1 MGAAQNLQPLL
12 IPRRASQVA
21 QWWGTHLECRRHRRC
36 GLDPQVGK
44 IPWKRAWQP
53 TPVFLPGE
61 SHGQRSLA
69 GYSPGD
75 CQEMD
80 KRTKH
85 ACTLVPRH
93 KALGSAPSSFSSV
106 PTRARSGGHGNRLL
120 LGPWHSQGHN
130 QSTRM
135 ILLEIHD
142 FWQLVY
148 GWGGHTNNC
157 SVSHSPALWL
167 PLPMSLE
174 ACVHVSSGARCWG
187 RGRWRGSAAAAAA
200 AGKKDHYPQR
210 PSNGCSSA
218 GIQFMKL
225 MSMHE
230 QLTIA
235 LKAGLL
241 YLHMVLNVGQ
251 TSTRETENISLCTL
265 LFSIPRERGSQ
276 LMTTWQNHSTITPK
290 RREWLLNV

>member
-1 MGAAQNLQPLL
+1 MNLFQHSEFTFFISLAMG
-12 IPRRASQVA
+12 IT
-21 QWWGTHLECRRHRRC
+21 GKRHIRS
-36 GLDPQVGK
+36 GPF
-44 IPWKRAWQP
+44 
-53 TPVFLPGE
+53 T
-61 SHGQRSLA
+61 HGQRSLA

-135 ILLEIHD
+135 IFLEIHD

-187 RGRWRGSAAAAAA
+187 QGQVEGFCGSSCCCWKEGPLPPTSFQWLLKCWDSVYETHVHARTVDNCSQGR
-200 AGKKDHYPQR
+200 
-210 PSNGCSSA
+210 
-218 GIQFMKL
+218 
-225 MSMHE
+225 
-230 QLTIA
+230 IA
-235 LKAGLL
+235 LSPHGLECGP
-241 YLHMVLNVGQ
+241 N
-251 TSTRETENISLCTL
+251 
-265 LFSIPRERGSQ
+265 
-276 LMTTWQNHSTITPK
+276 
-290 RREWLLNV
+290 